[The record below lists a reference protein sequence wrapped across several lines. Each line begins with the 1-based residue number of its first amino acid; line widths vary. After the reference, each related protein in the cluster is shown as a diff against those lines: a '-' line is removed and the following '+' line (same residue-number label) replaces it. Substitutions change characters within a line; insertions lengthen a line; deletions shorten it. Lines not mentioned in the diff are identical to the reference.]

1 MNKKIMYFIGVDT
14 KNISASPYFYDSI
27 DKNVALEDLDSLKNL
42 NLNHKLFLVE
52 VTEVPTNASSE

>member
-1 MNKKIMYFIGVDT
+1 MYFIGVDT